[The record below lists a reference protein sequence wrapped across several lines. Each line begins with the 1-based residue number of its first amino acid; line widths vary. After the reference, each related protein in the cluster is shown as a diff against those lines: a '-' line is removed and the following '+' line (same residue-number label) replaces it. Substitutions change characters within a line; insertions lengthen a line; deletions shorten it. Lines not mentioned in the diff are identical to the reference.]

1 MRFLKDN
8 FGHILLTFLENW
20 IWCIFS
26 KMLLFLFT
34 WCIFMCVFFFC
45 RFFAYG
51 LYTAMICIP
60 FYTMLFAISFSKLNK
75 VTRGGWWSYKVS
87 EFSPSRSKINGK
99 SEHTFWIEIMRQLLN
114 IKNISI
120 FYTLLKLN
128 DRSQDEI
135 IK

>member
-45 RFFAYG
+45 RFFAYR

-120 FYTLLKLN
+120 FHTLLKLN

-135 IK
+135 MK